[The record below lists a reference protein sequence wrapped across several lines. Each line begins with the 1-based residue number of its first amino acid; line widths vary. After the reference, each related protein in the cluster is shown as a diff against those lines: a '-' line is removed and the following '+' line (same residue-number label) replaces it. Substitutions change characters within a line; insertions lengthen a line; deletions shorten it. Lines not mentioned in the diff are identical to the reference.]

1 MCTCFYINV
10 HAIFLCRNFEPSNVA
25 IISGFPQR
33 TGDDLE
39 LQFYV
44 TLPLGQ
50 DLRQDSKTVLAAPTL
65 EEIVKANKQN
75 ISNAVGTDI
84 KSINGDESNN
94 NKQNKSD
101 HTMNY
106 IMIPVAF
113 GILIIICVLACCLHH
128 LK

>member
-10 HAIFLCRNFEPSNVA
+10 HAIFFCRNFEPSNVA

-33 TGDDLE
+33 IGDDLE

-50 DLRQDSKTVLAAPTL
+50 DLRQDSKTVLAASIL
-65 EEIVKANKQN
+65 EEMVKANKQN

-113 GILIIICVLACCLHH
+113 GTLIIICVLACCLHH